1 MTRRASSSPAGR
13 PSAVQVPCPRR
24 VHGPWCRCRRN
35 AFIRVNVSAFPRSA
49 ATVRWRGFSNG
60 IKLLGGVD
68 EFDQA
73 QSCGESDD
81 GSEVSCGLLA
91 SEGDA
96 LEALQPTDALL
107 DAGPGLVKG
116 ASEEGRLVL
125 LVRFVGDHRGDTAR
139 PRGVSVG
146 FAGIALVADH
156 GTGLKIGA
164 DVEQGF
170 EVSPVG
176 SFTAGQI
183 KGDDVAGSV
192 GLGMDLRGEAA
203 ARATEGLSVL
213 PPFAPAADTWART
226 IVESNI

>member
-1 MTRRASSSPAGR
+1 MVRVCGTGRRTGR
-13 PSAVQVPCPRR
+13 
-24 VHGPWCRCRRN
+24 GP
-35 AFIRVNVSAFPRSA
+35 
-49 ATVRWRGFSNG
+49 G
-60 IKLLGGVD
+60 IEINLGGVD

-192 GLGMDLRGEAA
+192 GLGMDFRGEAA